1 MMWTAAVVVAA
12 ALAGAGG
19 PPPQKCG
26 GPYVP
31 PTDYDANG
39 RPVTL
44 EFAVSSGGPGTP
56 RDAVGREAQRS
67 LVSRLCRLADPAFC
81 APIEARAKVWSFGE
95 DARGVCAMAV
105 ISSVDLE
112 AWRTML
118 APDLDRELKGALA
131 RVFPAPD
138 ERKSVLGFAG
148 RKKKST
154 AVVILDRIDDNG
166 TAGGVRADWLL
177 GRVRAALTDLDI
189 DMMEPP
195 KGWTGRL
202 FGGLA
207 KEAEYTLRGTLV
219 EAVDPKTQLPMLDV
233 TFLVTDRKGFGR
245 SSVPFQI
252 PAALAPMPP
261 SKVPPPPAPVGLS
274 LHVESSRGGSL
285 CPGDYT
291 QLHLTNETEEP
302 LYVRVFNLDANGEA
316 LVLFPNEMMPD
327 EPVPAGQTIAL
338 SPDGFTVD
346 GAAHGRERYIA
357 IGART
362 REALTRFRDVRGTCR
377 FSPGDAKFL
386 AASQNIDA
394 TFRAAAGFTLLDDV
408 RCKKAIPLPDPKL
421 LAQALGEIP
430 FCKPLDR

>member
-1 MMWTAAVVVAA
+1 MWSAALVVAAVVAA
-12 ALAGAGG
+12 AGG
-19 PPPQKCG
+19 PPPLRCG

-31 PTDYDANG
+31 PTDYDQAG

-44 EFAVSSGGPGTP
+44 EFAVASSGPGTA
-56 RDAVGREAQRS
+56 RDVVGAEAQRS

-81 APIEARAKVWSFGE
+81 SPLAARAKVWSFGE

-118 APDLDRELKGALA
+118 APDLDRELKGALS
-131 RVFPAPD
+131 RVFPDRGD
-138 ERKSVLGFAG
+138 ERKSVLGFGG
-148 RKKKST
+148 RKKKAT
-154 AVVILDRIDDNG
+154 AVVVLDRIDDNG

-219 EAVDPKTQLPMLDV
+219 ETMDPKTQLPVLDV

-252 PAALAPMPP
+252 PAALAPLPP
-261 SKVPPPPAPVGLS
+261 SKVPPPPPPVGLS

-302 LYVRVFNLDANGEA
+302 LFVRVFNLDANGEA
-316 LVLFPNEMMPD
+316 LVLFPNELMPD
-327 EPVPAGQTIAL
+327 EPIPAGKTIAL
-338 SPDGFTVD
+338 SPDGFTID
-346 GAAHGRERYIA
+346 GAANGRERYIA
-357 IGART
+357 IGARS

-377 FSPGDAKFL
+377 FSPGDAKYL
-386 AASQNIDA
+386 ASAQSIDA

-421 LAQALGEIP
+421 VAQALGEIP

>member
-1 MMWTAAVVVAA
+1 MWAAAVVVATVVA
-12 ALAGAGG
+12 AAGG
-19 PPPQKCG
+19 PPPLRCG

-31 PTDYDANG
+31 PTDYDAAG

-44 EFAVSSGGPGTP
+44 EFAVASKAPGTP
-56 RDAVGREAQRS
+56 REVVGREAQRN
-67 LVSRLCRLADPAFC
+67 LISRLCRLADSAFC
-81 APIEARAKVWSFGE
+81 GPLEARAKLWSFGE
-95 DARGVCAMAV
+95 DAGGVCAMAV
-105 ISSVDLE
+105 ISSADLE
-112 AWRTML
+112 NWRTML

-131 RVFPAPD
+131 RVFPPPD

-148 RKKKST
+148 RRKKAT

-219 EAVDPKTQLPMLDV
+219 EAVDPKTQLPVLDV

-252 PAALAPMPP
+252 PAALAPLPP
-261 SKVPPPPAPVGLS
+261 SKVTPPPPPVGLS

-291 QLHLTNETEEP
+291 QLHLTNETDAP

-316 LVLFPNEMMPD
+316 LVLFPNELVPD
-327 EPVPAGQTIAL
+327 EPVAPGQTIPL

-357 IGART
+357 IGAPS

-377 FSPGDAKFL
+377 FTPGDARFL
-386 AASQNIDA
+386 AGPQAIDA
-394 TFRAAAGFTLLDDV
+394 TFRASAGFTLLDDV

-421 LAQALGEIP
+421 IAQALGELP
-430 FCKPLDR
+430 YCKPLDR